1 MNNPIYLGV
10 SILEISKTL
19 MCECRYNYIKPKYQN
34 NAKLCYMYTGSFII
48 HIKTEDFYKGIVN
61 HVKNC
66 FRHQLIAKIKKDH
79 VQEV

>member
-1 MNNPIYLGV
+1 
-10 SILEISKTL
+10 
-19 MCECRYNYIKPKYQN
+19 
-34 NAKLCYMYTGSFII
+34 MYTGSFII